1 MFCETVIHSDKKMR
15 KITINDIDEYFVA
28 MEKVDSKWTLA
39 VDFDQKWKPYPSQD
53 KQIRVMPDQN
63 IENRYWFYAMSEGI
77 TKDDIAEH
85 IYNVINVNIEALKKF
100 EVVKAK
106 VEELKELLTS
116 DNMTCEKISK
126 LKFVF
131 EEDKAKSKRSYK
143 KVKKEDS
150 NEESNITTDSATTEV
165 VEVTETPSDTSNI
178 ENGIDVGNG
187 VMYVEEEKTYMDAN
201 AKPVDIRQMSQSD
214 IDMLRG

>member
-1 MFCETVIHSDKKMR
+1 MK

-28 MEKVDSKWTLA
+28 MEKVDNKWTLA
-39 VDFDQKWKPYPSQD
+39 VDFDQKWKPYPTQD

-85 IYNVINVNIEALKKF
+85 IYNVISVNIEALKKF

-106 VEELKELLTS
+106 VEELKELLTA

-131 EEDKAKSKRSYK
+131 EEDKPKVKRSYK
-143 KVKKEDS
+143 KVKKEDIK
-150 NEESNITTDSATTEV
+150 EESEVLSDSDSSEV
-165 VEVTETPSDTSNI
+165 IDTSETPVVDASNS

-201 AKPVDIRQMSQSD
+201 AKPVDVRQMSQSD

>member
-1 MFCETVIHSDKKMR
+1 MMR

-28 MEKVDSKWTLA
+28 MEKVDNKWTLA
-39 VDFDQKWKPYPSQD
+39 VDFDKKWKPYPTQD

-63 IENRYWFYAMSEGI
+63 VENRYWFYAMSEGI
-77 TKDDIAEH
+77 TKDNIAEH
-85 IYNVINVNIEALKKF
+85 IYNVISVNIEALKKF

-106 VEELKELLTS
+106 VEELKELLTA

-131 EEDKAKSKRSYK
+131 EEDKPKVKRSYK
-143 KVKKEDS
+143 KAKKEDIK
-150 NEESNITTDSATTEV
+150 EESEIPNDSGSTEVIETTES
-165 VEVTETPSDTSNI
+165 PIIDASNV

-187 VMYVEEEKTYMDAN
+187 VMYVEEEKTYMDEN
-201 AKPVDIRQMSQSD
+201 AKPVDVRQMSQSD

>member
-1 MFCETVIHSDKKMR
+1 MK

-28 MEKVDSKWTLA
+28 MEKVDNKWTLA
-39 VDFDQKWKPYPSQD
+39 VDFDQKWKPYPTQD

-85 IYNVINVNIEALKKF
+85 IYNVISVNIEALKKF

-106 VEELKELLTS
+106 VEELKELLTA

-131 EEDKAKSKRSYK
+131 EEDKPKVKRSYK
-143 KVKKEDS
+143 KVKKEDIK
-150 NEESNITTDSATTEV
+150 EESEVLSDSDSSEV
-165 VEVTETPSDTSNI
+165 IDTSETPVVDASNS

-187 VMYVEEEKTYMDAN
+187 VMYVEEEKTYMDVN
-201 AKPVDIRQMSQSD
+201 AKPVDVRQMSQSD

>member
-1 MFCETVIHSDKKMR
+1 MMK

-28 MEKVDSKWTLA
+28 MEKVDNKWTLA
-39 VDFDQKWKPYPSQD
+39 VDFDQKWKPYPTQD

-85 IYNVINVNIEALKKF
+85 IYNVISVNIEALKKF

-106 VEELKELLTS
+106 VEELKELLTA

-131 EEDKAKSKRSYK
+131 EEDKPKVKRSYK
-143 KVKKEDS
+143 KVKKEDIK
-150 NEESNITTDSATTEV
+150 EESEVLSDSDSSEV
-165 VEVTETPSDTSNI
+165 IDTSETPVVDASNS

-201 AKPVDIRQMSQSD
+201 AKPVDVRQMSQSD

>member
-1 MFCETVIHSDKKMR
+1 MMK

-28 MEKVDSKWTLA
+28 MEKVDNKWTLA
-39 VDFDQKWKPYPSQD
+39 VDFDQKWKPYPTQD

-85 IYNVINVNIEALKKF
+85 IYNVISVNIEALKKF

-106 VEELKELLTS
+106 VEELKELLTA

-131 EEDKAKSKRSYK
+131 EEDKPKVKRSYK
-143 KVKKEDS
+143 KVKKEDIK
-150 NEESNITTDSATTEV
+150 EESEVLSDSDSSEV
-165 VEVTETPSDTSNI
+165 IDTSETPVVDASNS

-187 VMYVEEEKTYMDAN
+187 VMYVEEEKTYMDVN
-201 AKPVDIRQMSQSD
+201 AKPVDVRQMSQSD